1 MLTVLLAISALFV
14 QGVGLAPNQGGAVT
28 GVIRNATGAPAV
40 GVRVMALA
48 RPENLKDLAT
58 ASSFAGLGETDAT
71 GRYRL
76 ENIPPGRYYII
87 AGRVDAPTF
96 YPGTVESSAGTVV
109 TVAQAAILSGMDFV
123 LSNASVGRAVGIF
136 GVPGVPSPI
145 IPLQTVVENGGK
157 LPVFAANWFP
167 SLRFS
172 AGTAQIDVAMDD
184 PNVQLQPY
192 DYQVTVANLP
202 QGYVVKSLMHGA
214 VDLRRSPLQ
223 LATRTT
229 NPSAQT
235 IVVTLTPPPPSQ
247 LAGARVSGRIRGIA
261 KRSIY
266 LSGVPGII
274 YSDGS
279 FEFVG
284 VQPGLHTI
292 VTRNNPGSERPLATS
307 LVVGAGDILDVELE
321 QISVAPADP
330 EVPGSGSAA
339 GNRPPGTRLPAV
351 AIRATVIDAETR
363 EPFNAGKAYLNG
375 DHGTGFSLNDNGK
388 VEMLKLLPGKY
399 VLEVYVY
406 GVGSIRR
413 EILLDAEDVSLNLSL
428 GPEVKP

>member
-1 MLTVLLAISALFV
+1 MLAVLLAVSAFFV
-14 QGVGLAPNQGGAVT
+14 QGVGLAPNQGGTVT
-28 GVIRNATGAPAV
+28 GVIRTATGAPAV

-96 YPGTVESSAGTVV
+96 YPGTVESGAGTVV

-123 LSNASVGRAVGIF
+123 LSNASVGRAVSTNLS
-136 GVPGVPSPI
+136 VASSV

-157 LPVFAANWFP
+157 VPVFAANWFP

-172 AGTAQIDVAMDD
+172 AGTAQIDIPLDD
-184 PNVQLQPY
+184 PNVSLQPF

-223 LATRTT
+223 LAAAIRAV
-229 NPSAQT
+229 NPSSQT
-235 IVVTLTPPPPSQ
+235 IVVTLIPPPPSRP
-247 LAGARVSGRIRGIA
+247 AGARVSGRIRGIA

-279 FEFVG
+279 FEFGG

-292 VTRNNPGSERPLATS
+292 VTRNNPGAERPLATS
-307 LVVGAGDILDVELE
+307 LVVGARDILDVELE

-330 EVPGSGSAA
+330 EVPGTGAAA

-375 DHGTGFSLNDNGK
+375 DHSAGFSLNNEGK

-399 VLEVYVY
+399 TLEVFVY
-406 GVGSIRR
+406 AVGSIRR
-413 EILLDAEDVSLNLSL
+413 EIVLDAEDVSLDLSL
-428 GPEVKP
+428 GP